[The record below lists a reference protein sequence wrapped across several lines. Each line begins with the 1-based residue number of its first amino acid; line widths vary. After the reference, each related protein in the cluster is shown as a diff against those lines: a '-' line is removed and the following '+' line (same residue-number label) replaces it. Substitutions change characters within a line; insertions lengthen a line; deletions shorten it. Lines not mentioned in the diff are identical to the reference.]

1 MATVQLKSLTSLNNI
16 KKALLTFLPQLW
28 TASFTNPELVRP
40 DPFHCSGAFEGSLLT
55 RSSSCSKRGC
65 RDFCR

>member
-40 DPFHCSGAFEGSLLT
+40 PCWFYCALKAILT
-55 RSSSCSKRGC
+55 
-65 RDFCR
+65 